1 MKKFLNPRN
10 AVLVFAFV
18 GFSGIGISSFVG
30 QASASMLDE
39 CRASSKIK
47 VVACCKQHIERFGR
61 PIWMS
66 NGEDNNCRSAAVKCV
81 AKKVTAPFAATLV
94 VVKKPY
100 CFLEVPVKE
109 GGGGGGEHPYNP
121 PSNNTPDN
129 PNTPGIIGTIAL
141 VKG

>member
-30 QASASMLDE
+30 QASATMLDE

-66 NGEDNNCRSAAVKCV
+66 NGEDNNCRSVAVKCV
-81 AKKVTAPFAATLV
+81 AKSAANSTFV
-94 VVKKPY
+94 GKPY
-100 CFLEVPVKE
+100 CFLEVSVKE
-109 GGGGGGEHPYNP
+109 RGGGD
-121 PSNNTPDN
+121 SPDN
-129 PNTPGIIGTIAL
+129 EL
-141 VKG
+141 K